1 MIERY
6 SLPEMKKIWSEENKF
21 EKMLQVEFAV
31 CEGLVKLGIIPKKD
45 YENIRR
51 KVKLNPKR
59 IKEIEKITKHD
70 LAAFVDQIS
79 ENLGNEARWIHYG
92 LTSSDVLDT
101 VTALQL
107 KESSLLLIEKLNK
120 FAQTLKNLALKYK
133 NTIMIGRTHGIQA
146 EPITFGLKLLSF
158 YSEIKRH
165 LQMLESVKD
174 EVSYGKISCAV
185 GTYAH
190 LDPKI
195 EELVMGKLGL
205 KREPVSTQIIPRDR
219 YAVYLS
225 SLAIIASSLEKF
237 ATEIRNLQRSEIAEV
252 EEYFT
257 PGQKG
262 SSAMPHKRNPILSEN
277 LCGLARL
284 MRSYCLV
291 GLENIPLWHE
301 RDISHS
307 SAERVILPDASILLD
322 FMLNRIENIF
332 KNLRVYPE
340 NMRKNLV
347 KSYRTYFSQ
356 KILLKL
362 IEQGLKRDDA
372 YRIVQGLAHQA
383 LEEKKDFVSL
393 VEEDKEIKKY
403 LTRKETKECLS
414 DKSFLKNIDKIFA
427 RFRKG

>member
-6 SLPEMKKIWSEENKF
+6 TLPEMKKIWAEENKF
-21 EKMLQVEFAV
+21 AKMLEVELAV
-31 CEGLVKLGIIPKKD
+31 CEGLTNLGIIPEED
-45 YENIRR
+45 YVKIRK
-51 KVKLNPKR
+51 KVKLNIER

-70 LAAFVDQIS
+70 LAAFVDQVS
-79 ENLGNEARWIHYG
+79 ENLGKEGRWIHFG

-107 KESSLLLIEKLNK
+107 KESAILLIEKLNK
-120 FAQTLKNLALKYK
+120 FAQTLKNLAFKYK
-133 NTIMIGRTHGIQA
+133 NTPMLGRTHGIHA

-158 YSEIKRH
+158 YSEVKRH
-165 LQMLESVKD
+165 LQMLETVK
-174 EVSYGKISCAV
+174 EQVSYGKISCAV

-195 EELVMGKLGL
+195 EKFVMGKLGL
-205 KREPVSTQIIPRDR
+205 ESEPVSTQIIPRDR

-277 LCGLARL
+277 ICGLARL
-284 MRSYCLV
+284 MRSYVLV
-291 GLENIPLWHE
+291 GLENITLWHE

-307 SAERVILPDASILLD
+307 SAERVVLPDASILLD
-322 FMLNRIENIF
+322 FMLTRIDYIF
-332 KNLRVYPE
+332 KNLIVYPE
-340 NMRKNLV
+340 NMQKNLE

-362 IEQGLKRDDA
+362 IKKGLARDNA
-372 YRIVQGLAHQA
+372 YRIIQKLAEQA
-383 LEEKKDFVSL
+383 LKEKKVFVLL
-393 VEEDKEIKKY
+393 VKKDTEIKKY
-403 LTRKETKECLS
+403 LTEKEIEESLS
-414 DKSFLKNIDKIFA
+414 EKSFLKNIDQIFA
-427 RFRKG
+427 RFK

>member
-6 SLPEMKKIWSEENKF
+6 ALPEMTKIWSEENKF
-21 EKMLQVEFAV
+21 TKMLEVELAV
-31 CEGLVKLGIIPKKD
+31 GEGLANSGIIPKND
-45 YENIRR
+45 YAKIKKR
-51 KVKLNPKR
+51 VKLNIPR
-59 IKEIEKITKHD
+59 IKEIEKITRHD

-79 ENLGNEARWIHYG
+79 ENLEKEGRWIHFG

-107 KESSLLLIEKLNK
+107 EESSVLLTEKLNK
-120 FAQTLKNLALKYK
+120 FAQTLKNLSLKYK
-133 NTIMIGRTHGIQA
+133 NTLMLGRTHGMQA

-158 YSEIKRH
+158 YSEVKRH
-165 LQMLESVKD
+165 LQMLETVK
-174 EVSYGKISCAV
+174 ENVSYGKISCAV

-190 LDPKI
+190 LHPKI
-195 EELVMGKLGL
+195 EEGVMKKLGL

-252 EEYFT
+252 EEYFSS
-257 PGQKG
+257 GQKG

-277 LCGLARL
+277 ICGLARL

-291 GLENIPLWHE
+291 GLENISLWHE

-307 SAERVILPDASILLD
+307 SAERIILPDASILLD
-322 FMLNRIENIF
+322 FMLMRIEYLF
-332 KNLRVYPE
+332 KNLVVYPE
-340 NMRKNLV
+340 NMQKNLE

-356 KILLKL
+356 KILLQL
-362 IEQGLKRDDA
+362 IEKGLTRDNA
-372 YRIVQGLAHQA
+372 YQIVQKLAHQA
-383 LEEKKDFVSL
+383 LAEKKDFAAL
-393 VEEDKEIKKY
+393 VKKDREIKKY
-403 LTRKETKECLS
+403 LREKEIEECLS
-414 DKSFLKNIDKIFA
+414 EKSFLKNIDHIFA
-427 RFRKG
+427 RFR

>member
-1 MIERY
+1 
-6 SLPEMKKIWSEENKF
+6 MKKIWSEENKF
-21 EKMLQVEFAV
+21 SKMLEVELAV
-31 CEGLVKLGIIPKKD
+31 CEGLMHLRIIPKND
-45 YENIRR
+45 YAKIIKGAR
-51 KVKLNPKR
+51 LNLKR
-59 IKEIEKITKHD
+59 VKEIEKITKHD

-79 ENLGNEARWIHYG
+79 ENLGKEARWIHYG

-107 KESSLLLIEKLNK
+107 KESSLLLIKKLNK

-133 NTIMIGRTHGIQA
+133 NTVMLGRTHGIQA
-146 EPITFGLKLLSF
+146 EPITFGWKLLTF

-165 LQMLESVKD
+165 LQMLGSVK
-174 EVSYGKISCAV
+174 EVVRYGKISCAV

-190 LDPKI
+190 LDPKV
-195 EELVMGKLGL
+195 EEQVMKKIGL
-205 KREPVSTQIIPRDR
+205 RNEPVSTQIIPRDR

-252 EEYFT
+252 EEYFSA
-257 PGQKG
+257 GQKG

-307 SAERVILPDASILLD
+307 SAERIVLPDASILLD
-322 FMLNRIENIF
+322 FMLTRIENIF
-332 KNLRVYPE
+332 KNLVVYPE
-340 NMRKNLV
+340 NMQKNLE

-362 IEQGLKRDDA
+362 IEKGLKRDDV
-372 YRIVQGLAHQA
+372 YRIVQELAHQA

-393 VEEDKEIKKY
+393 VEEDKEIKRY
-403 LTRKETKECLS
+403 LTGKEIKECLEE
-414 DKSFLKNIDKIFA
+414 KSFLKNIDQIFA
-427 RFRKG
+427 RFR